1 MHAVPQV
8 RAMLYKINYTR
19 TCVSAVRKKYLKKNT
34 TRFLAGAGHAMQQWN
49 IQQGRIWGLSSF

>member
-19 TCVSAVRKKYLKKNT
+19 TCVSAVRKKYLKKKTLRVSWLVQDTLCNNGT
-34 TRFLAGAGHAMQQWN
+34 FNKVAFGG
-49 IQQGRIWGLSSF
+49 